1 MATSLFKI
9 NKMKKSKI
17 RIATPRNAN
26 PKMNLSD
33 YIYLVIMSIIILT
46 ILILNI

>member
-1 MATSLFKI
+1 
-9 NKMKKSKI
+9 MKKTKV

-26 PKMNLSD
+26 PKMKLND
-33 YIYLVIMSIIILT
+33 WIYLIIMSIIILT

>member
-1 MATSLFKI
+1 M
-9 NKMKKSKI
+9 NKTKT
-17 RIATPRNAN
+17 RIATPRNSN

-33 YIYLVIMSIIILT
+33 YIYLVIMSTIILT